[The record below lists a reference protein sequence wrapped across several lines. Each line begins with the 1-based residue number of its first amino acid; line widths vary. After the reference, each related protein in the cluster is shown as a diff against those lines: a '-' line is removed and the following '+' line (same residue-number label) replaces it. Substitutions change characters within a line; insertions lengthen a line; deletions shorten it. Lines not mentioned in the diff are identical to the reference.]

1 MIHRMDWAVMPNC
14 APCYESKSTKK
25 EIHMSKIFSKQNKN
39 LLLLKPIN
47 IEVSVDTFFTNLVRI
62 FEAKGIKNNHSN
74 TSEKGVKE

>member
-1 MIHRMDWAVMPNC
+1 MDWAVMPNC

-47 IEVSVDTFFTNLVRI
+47 IDVSVDTFFTNLVRKC
-62 FEAKGIKNNHSN
+62 EAKWIWINHSN
-74 TSEKGVKE
+74 TLEKGVKE